1 MINLLPTSI
10 KEERM
15 YGRRNRMLLTYSFS
29 LILTAGIIATVMAA
43 SMQFVSNDESALRSE
58 IASNE
63 TEIIALQSNIQE
75 IENVATRLETAKKV
89 SELSV
94 KFSSLIPDIGS
105 ALPEGVVLNALSLT
119 GGKTD
124 PLILDVDLKSADL
137 APILSRNLVESDLF
151 EAADI
156 ASLIPKGISADDAAS
171 ASPASAYGFSAS
183 VSASFT
189 GTAEAK
195 RKQAAQEAAKNAAQ
209 EAAKQEETKND

>member
-1 MINLLPTSI
+1 MINLLPTHI
-10 KEERM
+10 REERA
-15 YGRRNRMLLTYSFS
+15 YGRRNRTMLTYSIS
-29 LILTAGIIATVMAA
+29 LILTAGVIAIVMLA
-43 SMQFVSNDESALRSE
+43 SMQFVSNDEANLRSE
-58 IASNE
+58 ITSNE
-63 TEIIALQSNIQE
+63 VEIAALQSNIQE
-75 IENVATRLETAKKV
+75 IENVAIRLQTAKKV

-94 KFSSLIPDIGS
+94 KFSSLIPEIGS
-105 ALPEGVVLNALSLT
+105 VLPEGAVLNALSLT

-156 ASLIPKGISADDAAS
+156 ASLLPKGLAEDPLASGANQSA
-171 ASPASAYGFSAS
+171 AYGFSAS

-195 RKQAAQEAAKNAAQ
+195 RKEAAK
-209 EAAKQEETKND
+209 EAARAAAAEAKTQEEKK